1 MFWFSLFLS
10 ASAQNA
16 QSLVYDLSFKGQP
29 VGIREIT
36 IRYLPASSNMPYGSR
51 ILESWTELNITI
63 AGKEITYQQ
72 RATGHFSD
80 RKSRFVSSVSVNG
93 QNFELQGKQSESGA
107 WTIHEMT
114 DSGLSTTEYKP
125 YELNDVSLA
134 LFDPGQAAS
143 WMDGSMS
150 KIYHMEMGEIW
161 TGEWISL
168 PDVQVQMASSQ
179 VTGKQLR
186 FHCTEGDVDA
196 AWSDTGIVI
205 DGTLR
210 IMGLELDADIRNIPA
225 LPQFGNIDN
234 VDSFQGVKEEEL

>member
-1 MFWFSLFLS
+1 MFLFSLFCS
-10 ASAQNA
+10 AYAQNA

-29 VGIREIT
+29 VGIREIN
-36 IRYLPASSNMPYGSR
+36 IRYLPATATMPYGSR
-51 ILESWTELNITI
+51 ILESWTELKVTV

-93 QNFELQGKQSESGA
+93 QNFEFQGKQSENGA

-114 DSGLSTTEYKP
+114 DSGVTTNEYKS
-125 YELNDVSLA
+125 YEVHDVSLA

-143 WMDGSMS
+143 WMDGSIS
-150 KIYHMEMGEIW
+150 KIYHTEMGELW
-161 TGEWISL
+161 TGEWIAL
-168 PDVQVQMASSQ
+168 PDVQVQMPDSQ

-186 FHCTEGDVDA
+186 FHSDDGDVDA

-210 IMGLELDADIRNIPA
+210 VLGLELDADIRNIPA
-225 LPQFGNIDN
+225 LPQFGNIETF
-234 VDSFQGVKEEEL
+234 DSFQGVKEEEL